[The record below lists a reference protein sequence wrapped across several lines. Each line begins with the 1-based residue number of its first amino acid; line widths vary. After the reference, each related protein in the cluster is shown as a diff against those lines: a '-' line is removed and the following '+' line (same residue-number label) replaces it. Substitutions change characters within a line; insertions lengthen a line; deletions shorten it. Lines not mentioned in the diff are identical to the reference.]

1 MLSVSDKY
9 EDSITT
15 NRIYISL
22 EKSHLNIPL
31 AQNFEVLAR
40 DQHDLDQ

>member
-1 MLSVSDKY
+1 MLSVFDKN

-15 NRIYISL
+15 NRIYVSL

-31 AQNFEVLAR
+31 ARNFEVLAR
-40 DQHDLDQ
+40 VRHDPGQ